1 MLTREEARV
10 LGYLRQH
17 RNARARDLAQA
28 CGTGSWTEGLAQVIS
43 QLDWLGYI
51 TVFGGG
57 SGEMCQLQI
66 TEQGMDRARGGRCST
81 A

>member
-1 MLTREEARV
+1 MLTHEEARV
-10 LGYLRQH
+10 LGYLRHH
-17 RNARARDLAQA
+17 RNARAKDLAQA

-57 SGEMCQLQI
+57 SGEMSQLQI
-66 TEQGMDRARGGRCST
+66 TERGMAQARRATR
-81 A
+81 

>member
-1 MLTREEARV
+1 MLTREEAKV

-17 RNARARDLAQA
+17 RNARATELAHV
-28 CGTGSWTEGLAQVIS
+28 CGAGSWSEGLAQVIS

-57 SGEMCQLQI
+57 SGEMSQLQI
-66 TEQGMDRARGGRCST
+66 TKRGMEQAGRAAR
-81 A
+81 